1 MGFFDKL
8 KKGLG
13 IGDLGP
19 LGLSGMLESIH
30 SELQSSQTAVESAS
44 SRYITNIHR

>member
-13 IGDLGP
+13 VGDLGP
-19 LGLSGMLESIH
+19 SGLSGMLESIY

-44 SRYITNIHR
+44 SRCISNVYK

>member
-13 IGDLGP
+13 VGDLGP

-30 SELQSSQTAVESAS
+30 TDLQSSQTAVESAAT
-44 SRYITNIHR
+44 RCTTNIYK